1 MDEFQPEDELKPDA
15 SDRPAARTRKSSPKP
30 KLPKLPQLPQLPV
43 SKQHIMIAVGI
54 LVLLL
59 LILGIGA
66 ALKGPSQSPVTGN
79 NASSGGEG
87 KSIDLSGSSVMSN
100 TPGATSDAPPPPV
113 AGSDTEGDPAS
124 PSDMSSASPS
134 APSSAPVAPAQPDAA
149 QSGVSTDGTATPP
162 VASQTT
168 LPTAPATLGLSGKNT
183 GMASGNRSANTSP
196 SLPASVPSVPHHA
209 VRKSPAS
216 ERNVAAERRER
227 EARLTEQRRRE
238 EQRRVTEQRRV
249 AEQRRAAEPRRVAEH
264 PVKEP
269 RKPVTVSEPVRHES
283 KPATEARKTSPEAV
297 AQVPSGEYTI
307 QLSGATHRESLN
319 AWARQQNLTGYHVY
333 ETQRNGQPWYVLVSG
348 SYATSAE
355 AKRAI
360 STLPDAVRA
369 KSPWVKPLS
378 QVRKEAAK

>member
-66 ALKGPSQSPVTGN
+66 ALKGPSQSPVAGN
-79 NASSGGEG
+79 SSSAGGEG

-100 TPGATSDAPPPPV
+100 TPGTASDAPPPPV
-113 AGSDTEGDPAS
+113 AGSDTEGNPAS
-124 PSDMSSASPS
+124 PSDMSSASSS
-134 APSSAPVAPAQPDAA
+134 ASSAPGVQSQPDAA
-149 QSGVSTDGTATPP
+149 QKDVSTDGTATP

-168 LPTAPATLGLSGKNT
+168 LPTAPATLGLNVKNN
-183 GMASGNRSANTSP
+183 GMVPGNRSANTSP
-196 SLPASVPSVPHHA
+196 SVPSVPHSA

-227 EARLTEQRRRE
+227 EARITEQRRRE

-264 PVKEP
+264 PVKET
-269 RKPVTVSEPVRHES
+269 RKPVTASEPVMHES
-283 KPATEARKTSPEAV
+283 KPASVARKTPPEAI

-360 STLPDAVRA
+360 STLPEAVRA

>member
-15 SDRPAARTRKSSPKP
+15 SDRPAARTRKSSPGP
-30 KLPKLPQLPQLPV
+30 KLPKLPPLPQLPV

-66 ALKGPSQSPVTGN
+66 ALKSPSQSPVAGN
-79 NASSGGEG
+79 SSSAGGEG
-87 KSIDLSGSSVMSN
+87 KSIDLSGSSVTGN
-100 TPGATSDAPPPPV
+100 TSGVTPDAPPPPV
-113 AGSDTEGDPAS
+113 AGSNTEGNAS
-124 PSDMSSASPS
+124 PQSEGTSASPAVSSS
-134 APSSAPVAPAQPDAA
+134 ASAPVAPAQ
-149 QSGVSTDGTATPP
+149 SGVSAGGTAVP
-162 VASQTT
+162 VVTRTT
-168 LPTAPATLGLSGKNT
+168 LPTAPATLGLSGKNH
-183 GMASGNRSANTSP
+183 GMASGNHSANTSS
-196 SLPASVPSVPHHA
+196 SLPASVLSAPHHA
-209 VRKSPAS
+209 IQQQSHAS

-227 EARLTEQRRRE
+227 EARITEQRRRE

-269 RKPVTVSEPVRHES
+269 RKPITASEPARHES
-283 KPATEARKTSPEAV
+283 KPASVARKNSPEAA

-307 QLSGATHRESLN
+307 QLSGATHRGSLD

-355 AKRAI
+355 AKQAI
-360 STLPDAVRA
+360 STLPEAVRA